1 MAFITF
7 CNLASMVLSNQAVRI
22 SILVEK
28 VINAMFFMLCVIYS
42 QNILVTFHYQ

>member
-28 VINAMFFMLCVIYS
+28 VINAMFFVLCFIYN
-42 QNILVTFHYQ
+42 QNLRVTFH